1 MKSFNYTIKD
11 AQGIHARPAGVLV
24 KEAGRFKSDITIEKD
39 GKKAD
44 AKRIFAVMGLGVKS
58 GETITVN
65 IEGEDEDILVVKIG
79 GEGLYPGERAAVTLD
94 FNLKLP
100 EIRHRFGYQGS
111 RVNLGNW
118 YPIACAF

>member
-39 GKKAD
+39 GEKAD

-65 IEGEDEDILVVKIG
+65 IEGEDEDK
-79 GEGLYPGERAAVTLD
+79 AASSLQG
-94 FNLKLP
+94 FLQNNL
-100 EIRHRFGYQGS
+100 
-111 RVNLGNW
+111 
-118 YPIACAF
+118 

>member
-58 GETITVN
+58 GDTITVN
-65 IEGEDEDILVVKIG
+65 IEGEDEDK
-79 GEGLYPGERAAVTLD
+79 AASSLQG
-94 FNLKLP
+94 FLQNNL
-100 EIRHRFGYQGS
+100 
-111 RVNLGNW
+111 
-118 YPIACAF
+118 

>member
-1 MKSFNYTIKD
+1 MKSFNYIIKD

-65 IEGEDEDILVVKIG
+65 IEGEDEDK
-79 GEGLYPGERAAVTLD
+79 AASSLQG
-94 FNLKLP
+94 FLQNNL
-100 EIRHRFGYQGS
+100 
-111 RVNLGNW
+111 
-118 YPIACAF
+118 